1 MSFSSFAGPILSW
14 YRGRALSGVVSDNNP
29 DGPAPDM
36 SAFGYALMDTREPFS
51 FMPGQ
56 GAERPFYG
64 FLLGGDAVLVDAAP
78 STLAANN
85 IAAAQA
91 PVAGTALT
99 LVSSSGAG
107 VTVSTSITRADTGA
121 TVTGLLALD
130 TAMAGVELGASGSMN
145 LWDPTKAVSR
155 AVSITS
161 VGDDTGATF
170 VVAGYDLYGYPLSE
184 TITGANAT
192 AANGVKCFKYIASVT
207 PAGTLSG
214 SNVSVGTQDVFGLPL
229 RTDRFGYVTI
239 YWNNALITAATG
251 FTAAVT
257 TDPATAT
264 TGDVRG
270 KYGVQTAADGTKRL
284 QVFWR
289 PMVAN
294 LSETGM
300 FGVSQ
305 YGG

>member
-1 MSFSSFAGPILSW
+1 MAFSGFTGPIVSW
-14 YRGRALSGVVSDNNP
+14 YRGRTQSGGVGDNNP

-36 SAFGYALMDTREPFS
+36 SAFGYALMDVRDPFA
-51 FMPGQ
+51 FQPGQ

-64 FLLGGDAVLVDAAP
+64 FLLGGNAVLIDAAP
-78 STLAANN
+78 STLAADN
-85 IAAAQA
+85 IAAAQV
-91 PVAGTALT
+91 PVAGTAVT
-99 LVSSSGAG
+99 LVAASGAG
-107 VTVSTSITRADTGA
+107 VTVGVSITKATTGA
-121 TVTGLLALD
+121 SVTGLLALD
-130 TAMAGVELGASGSMN
+130 TAMAGVELGTSGSMN
-145 LWDPTKAVSR
+145 LWDPTKAISR

-161 VGDDTGATF
+161 VGDDSAATF

-192 AANGVKCFKYIASVT
+192 AANGVKTFKYIASVT

-214 SNVSVGTQDVFGLPL
+214 SDVTVGTQDVFGLPL
-229 RTDRFGYVTI
+229 RTDRFGYLTI
-239 YWNNALITAATG
+239 FWNNTLITASTG

-305 YGG
+305 FGG